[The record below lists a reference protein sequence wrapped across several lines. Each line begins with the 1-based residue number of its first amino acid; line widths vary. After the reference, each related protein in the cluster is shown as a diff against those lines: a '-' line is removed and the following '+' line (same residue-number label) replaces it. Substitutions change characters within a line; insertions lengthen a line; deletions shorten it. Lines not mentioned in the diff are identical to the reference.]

1 MFGKLLCHLLPYAQG
16 VSVYISAF
24 TLMSIAIDRFFVI
37 IYPFKPRM
45 EIRICLLIVACVWI
59 AAGVLTFPYGWF
71 MQLTPSEEFFYC
83 EEVWPQDESKK
94 AFGFSTSVLQF
105 VIPFTIISFCYMKVC
120 SKLRE
125 RARCK
130 PGAKSARKEE
140 LERERTRRTNRM
152 LISMVVIFGASWLPL
167 NINNLVQDFYQP
179 ADKWQFAGAFFMLA
193 HAIAMSSTCYNP
205 FLYAWLNENFR
216 KEFKQVLPCFR
227 NARRRD
233 DSGKRKAKGNKKTTV
248 KEQTDPCNGLETI
261 QMQERSVAD
270 RHGDDVLDH
279 EDHDP
284 EPGTAAGGHLSPEG
298 HGEFSGGPH
307 QASSRPSPGSRS
319 AAVYIPSN
327 HSVRLKL
334 TDKIAEDSL

>member
-45 EIRICLLIVACVWI
+45 EIRVCLLIVAAVWL
-59 AAGVLTFPYGWF
+59 AAGVLTLPYGWF
-71 MQLTPSEEFFYC
+71 MRLTPFGDFVYC
-83 EEVWPQDESKK
+83 EELWPQDESRK

-105 VIPFTIISFCYMKVC
+105 VIPFTIISFCYTKVC
-120 SKLRE
+120 LKLRE

-140 LERERTRRTNRM
+140 MERERTRRTNRM
-152 LISMVVIFGASWLPL
+152 LIAMVVIFGASWLPL

-179 ADKWQFAGAFFMLA
+179 ADHWQFAGAFFMLA

-227 NARRRD
+227 SARQRD
-233 DSGKRKAKGNKKTTV
+233 DSATRKPRTQKKATA
-248 KEQTDPCNGLETI
+248 EPEACNGLETI
-261 QMQERSVAD
+261 QMQEQSIIVPAN
-270 RHGDDVLDH
+270 GDESAGEVHLDQEVLHH
-279 EDHDP
+279 EGSR
-284 EPGTAAGGHLSPEG
+284 EPNPR
-298 HGEFSGGPH
+298 
-307 QASSRPSPGSRS
+307 SSRSSSGSRS
-319 AAVYIPSN
+319 AAVYVPSS

-334 TDKIAEDSL
+334 SDKIAEDSL

>member
-45 EIRICLLIVACVWI
+45 EIKICLLII
-59 AAGVLTFPYGWF
+59 AAVWLAAAVLTMPYGWF
-71 MQLTPSEEFFYC
+71 MSLNTSEGTEYC
-83 EEVWPQDESKK
+83 QENWPQDESRI
-94 AFGFSTSVLQF
+94 AFAFSTSVLQF

-120 SKLRE
+120 LKLRE

-140 LERERTRRTNRM
+140 MERERTRRTNRM
-152 LISMVVIFGASWLPL
+152 LIAMVVIFGASWLPL
-167 NINNLVQDFYQP
+167 NINNLVQDFYQS
-179 ADKWQFAGAFFMLA
+179 ADHWEFAAAFFMLA

-227 NARRRD
+227 AARRRD
-233 DSGKRKAKGNKKTTV
+233 DSANPRLRNKKKT
-248 KEQTDPCNGLETI
+248 KEQADPCNGMETI
-261 QMQERSVAD
+261 QMQEQSIMIAADGGAGDPRPESAGEVHLEADVQRQGSRS
-270 RHGDDVLDH
+270 R
-279 EDHDP
+279 
-284 EPGTAAGGHLSPEG
+284 TSR
-298 HGEFSGGPH
+298 
-307 QASSRPSPGSRS
+307 SSSASRS
-319 AAVYIPSN
+319 AAVYVPSS

-334 TDKIAEDSL
+334 GDKIAEDSL

>member
-1 MFGKLLCHLLPYAQG
+1 
-16 VSVYISAF
+16 
-24 TLMSIAIDRFFVI
+24 MSIAIDRFFVI

-45 EIRICLLIVACVWI
+45 EIKVCLLIVAAVWI
-59 AAGVLTFPYGWF
+59 AAGVLTMPYGWF
-71 MQLTPSEEFFYC
+71 MSLNELGDAEYC
-83 EEVWPQDESKK
+83 EERWPQDESRK

-120 SKLRE
+120 LKLRE

-140 LERERTRRTNRM
+140 MERERTRRTNRM
-152 LISMVVIFGASWLPL
+152 LIAMVVIFGASWLPL

-179 ADKWQFAGAFFMLA
+179 ADHWQFAAAFFMLA

-227 NARRRD
+227 AARKRD
-233 DSGKRKAKGNKKTTV
+233 DSANRKPRNKKKTT
-248 KEQTDPCNGLETI
+248 EQADPCNGMETI
-261 QMQERSVAD
+261 QMQEQSIIVAAEGEAGNPRPQSAGEVHLDADVQRQGSRTRTSRS
-270 RHGDDVLDH
+270 
-279 EDHDP
+279 
-284 EPGTAAGGHLSPEG
+284 
-298 HGEFSGGPH
+298 
-307 QASSRPSPGSRS
+307 SSGSRS
-319 AAVYIPSN
+319 AAVYVPSS

-334 TDKIAEDSL
+334 GDKIAEDSL

>member
-1 MFGKLLCHLLPYAQG
+1 
-16 VSVYISAF
+16 
-24 TLMSIAIDRFFVI
+24 MSIAIDRFFVI

-45 EIRICLLIVACVWI
+45 EIKICLLIVACVWI
-59 AAGVLTFPYGWF
+59 AAGVLMFPYGWF
-71 MQLTPSEEFFYC
+71 MDLTPGNNFIYC
-83 EEVWPQDESKK
+83 EEVWPQDESKW

-105 VIPFTIISFCYMKVC
+105 VIPFTIISFCYMRVC

-130 PGAKSARKEE
+130 PGAKSVRKEE

-179 ADKWQFAGAFFMLA
+179 AGQWQFARAFFMLG

-216 KEFKQVLPCFR
+216 KEFKRVLPCFR
-227 NARRRD
+227 SARRRD
-233 DSGKRKAKGNKKTTV
+233 DTASRKAKANK
-248 KEQTDPCNGLETI
+248 QTARDQPNPCNGLETI
-261 QMQERSVAD
+261 QMQEQSAAD
-270 RHGDDVLDH
+270 RP
-279 EDHDP
+279 EDEALAHDP
-284 EPGTAAGGHLSPEG
+284 EPGTAGGDHFGPEARDQG
-298 HGEFSGGPH
+298 SHH
-307 QASSRPSPGSRS
+307 ASSRPSCGTRS
-319 AAVYIPSN
+319 AAVYVPSN